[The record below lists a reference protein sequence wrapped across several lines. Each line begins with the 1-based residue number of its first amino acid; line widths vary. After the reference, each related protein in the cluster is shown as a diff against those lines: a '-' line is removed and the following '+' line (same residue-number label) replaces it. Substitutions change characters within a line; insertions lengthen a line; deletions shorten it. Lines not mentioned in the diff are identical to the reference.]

1 MIGELLEDS
10 LQLTRSLRAT
20 HEVCGRHNDVATA
33 ALSDGLRR
41 DTATGTLRPDFP
53 YVALPVSA
61 GA

>member
-1 MIGELLEDS
+1 MIGELREDN

-20 HEVCGRHNDVATA
+20 HEVCDRHNDVATA